1 MNRTFKIYW
10 TCSKGKI
17 SVPIEKGELIQAKDI
32 YMFNKIKTETFLN
45 PEKEM
50 SVLAQW
56 LAV

>member
-1 MNRTFKIYW
+1 MTK
-10 TCSKGKI
+10 
-17 SVPIEKGELIQAKDI
+17 EKREVIQAKDI

-45 PEKEM
+45 PEKGM